1 MSKNTLNLDT
11 SGLEELVNKLK
22 KLEGD
27 IKGAVTDALE
37 QAAETIEEDTRE
49 AIQPQNLPALGK
61 YQSKDKDTEKAI
73 VTGAKVT
80 WTGSTAE
87 INVGF
92 DYSKPGAGGFL
103 ITGTPR
109 MKPDKALQK
118 IYKQKKY
125 MTQLQADMGEVVSGY
140 IKKQMEGS

>member
-11 SGLEELVNKLK
+11 SGLDELINKLK

-27 IKGAVTDALE
+27 VKGAVTDALE
-37 QAAETIEEDTRE
+37 QAAQTVEEDTRE
-49 AIQPQNLPALGK
+49 AVQPQHLPAKGK
-61 YQSKDKDTEKAI
+61 YQGKEKNTEKSI
-73 VTGAKVT
+73 VTGAKVI
-80 WTGSTAE
+80 WTGSKAE
-87 INVGF
+87 IPVGF
-92 DYSKPGAGGFL
+92 DYSKPGAGGLL

-125 MTQLQADMGEVVSGY
+125 MAHLQADMGAVVSDY
-140 IKKQMEGS
+140 IREKMEGG

>member
-27 IKGAVTDALE
+27 IKGAVTDVLE

>member
-11 SGLEELVNKLK
+11 SGLDELINKLK

-27 IKGAVTDALE
+27 VKGAVTDAME
-37 QAAETIEEDTRE
+37 QAAQTIEEDTRE
-49 AIQPQNLPALGK
+49 AVQPPNLPAMGK
-61 YQSKDKDTEKAI
+61 YQGKEKDTEKAI

-80 WTGSTAE
+80 WSGTTAE

-109 MKPDKALQK
+109 MAPDKALNK

-125 MTQLQADMGEVVSGY
+125 MTQLQADMGEVVNDY
-140 IKKQMEGS
+140 IKKQMEGG

>member
-1 MSKNTLNLDT
+1 MSKNTLNLET
-11 SGLEELVNKLK
+11 SGLDELINKLK

-27 IKGAVTDALE
+27 VKGAVTDALE
-37 QAAETIEEDTRE
+37 QAAQTVEEDTRE
-49 AIQPQNLPALGK
+49 AVQPQYLPAHGK
-61 YQSKDKDTEKAI
+61 YQGKEKDTEKAI
-73 VTGAKVT
+73 VTGAKAT
-80 WTGSTAE
+80 WHGTTAE

-125 MTQLQADMGEVVSGY
+125 MAQLQADMGAVVSDY
-140 IKKQMEGS
+140 IREKMEGG

>member
-11 SGLEELVNKLK
+11 SGLDELINKLK

-27 IKGAVTDALE
+27 VKGAVTDALE
-37 QAAETIEEDTRE
+37 QAAQTVEEDTRE
-49 AIQPQNLPALGK
+49 AVQPQYLPAQGK
-61 YQSKDKDTEKAI
+61 YQGKEKDTEKAI

-80 WTGSTAE
+80 WHGTTAE

-125 MTQLQADMGEVVSGY
+125 MAQLQADMGAVVSDY
-140 IKKQMEGS
+140 IREKMEGG